1 MRESI
6 LTKSFAISLLLH
18 AGLLGVLLL
27 LAGSPMLPDRPLRV
41 RIVEPPPPA
50 SPPAVPGPSAT
61 APQPLPAPPRDRV
74 PRQRVDRGRR
84 VEPDASVSQA
94 RRGSSETEA
103 RGDRVGR
110 PEATG
115 TAPTPEPAAP
125 PQAPAPPPRPPETTP
140 SSPGAPPQLAMRP
153 GPEVSLPSVEP
164 RQEPRQ
170 ETPPPSDR
178 GGLSL
183 GGPASEALAPR
194 TPSGPARS
202 AAPRPSLRDQI
213 ASLGSGLIGDVGV
226 TAKQTIPLDSR
237 EPRFRSYLERL
248 KARIQAEWEYPD
260 EARRTGI
267 GGELHLLFTLNR
279 AGTLVNIR
287 LLESSGYPVLDNEA
301 LRAVK
306 AAAPFDPF
314 PSQLGDEAWNILAT
328 FHYHSYR
335 R

>member
-1 MRESI
+1 MRPPI

-18 AGLLGVLLL
+18 AGLLGALLF

-41 RIVEPPPPA
+41 RIVEPAPPV
-50 SPPAVPGPSAT
+50 SPPALPSAPPM
-61 APQPLPAPPRDRV
+61 APRSLPAPGRTRV
-74 PRQRVDRGRR
+74 PTERVERSRR
-84 VEPDASVSQA
+84 VEPDAPVPQA
-94 RRGSSETEA
+94 RRGSSEAGT
-103 RGDRVGR
+103 RGERAGR
-110 PEATG
+110 PETTG
-115 TAPTPEPAAP
+115 TAPTPEPPPA
-125 PQAPAPPPRPPETTP
+125 PQAPPAANPPAEVTP
-140 SSPGAPPQLAMRP
+140 SPAGPFPQVASRP
-153 GPEVSLPSVEP
+153 GPQVSLPPLEP

-170 ETPPPSDR
+170 ETPPPSER

-183 GGPASEALAPR
+183 GGPSSETLAPR
-194 TPSGPARS
+194 VPSGPGKS
-202 AAPRPSLRDQI
+202 ATARPSLRDQI
-213 ASLGSGLIGDVGV
+213 ASLGSGLIGDAGA

-248 KARIQAEWEYPD
+248 KAQIQAEWGYPE

-267 GGELHLLFTLNR
+267 GGELNLLFTLNR

-314 PSQLGDEAWNILAT
+314 PPQLGDESWNILAT